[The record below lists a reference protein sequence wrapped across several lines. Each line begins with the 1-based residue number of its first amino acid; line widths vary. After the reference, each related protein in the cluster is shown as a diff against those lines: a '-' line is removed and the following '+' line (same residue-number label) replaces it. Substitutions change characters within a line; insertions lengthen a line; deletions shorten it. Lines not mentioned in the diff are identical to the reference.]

1 MEKEYYLNFEQAL
14 LLSIRSDT
22 PKAKDVREVMVKV
35 FSRVVYGMPIEADLM
50 QRVEKVLGPLWPGK
64 TDAFFMPKGN

>member
-1 MEKEYYLNFEQAL
+1 MEREYYLNFEQAL

-35 FSRVVYGMPIEADLM
+35 FSGVVYGMPIEADLM

-64 TDAFFMPKGN
+64 TDAFFMPKGK

>member
-35 FSRVVYGMPIEADLM
+35 FSRVVYG
-50 QRVEKVLGPLWPGK
+50 
-64 TDAFFMPKGN
+64 DANRS